1 MNRIWKIFFGL
12 GISSNVDDL
21 GSQGQWPSHPKLLDW
36 LAVEFV
42 ESDWNIQ
49 HIIKLIVSSKA
60 YSQSSLVSPQMREID
75 PLNLLFT
82 RQSRFRVD
90 AEMIRDNALFFGG
103 ILTERIGGRSAKP
116 YQGCPGQV
124 SYIQE

>member
-1 MNRIWKIFFGL
+1 MPVQDVYKFDDKRIIVGKIETGDKRADRLDLANWIVSPNNPLTSRAFVNRLWKIFFGL

-49 HIIKLIVSSKA
+49 HIIKYCI
-60 YSQSSLVSPQMREID
+60 
-75 PLNLLFT
+75 
-82 RQSRFRVD
+82 
-90 AEMIRDNALFFGG
+90 
-103 ILTERIGGRSAKP
+103 
-116 YQGCPGQV
+116 
-124 SYIQE
+124 